1 MTTTWLPEGSS
12 VPSACLEYE
21 PAFEQTRAA
30 ERLAFQAPAPSRLV
44 QWLGFGI
51 NRVYNLALGRQRLGR
66 MTPVFSSADLALL
79 RAIPRE
85 AGNVLVGPHPGP
97 HDPFLMYELVRRA
110 RRPDG
115 VFLVAAE
122 AYYRES
128 AFARAFLR
136 RLGVVPVARG
146 RPNPEAI
153 EYVVARLGEG
163 QWAGI
168 FPEGDVYYS
177 REVMPME
184 YGALRIAVE
193 AALRMSRAA
202 RAPGTRRGARPILIT
217 PFAHVYFFTDRTLT
231 ARRVEHAVAELE
243 RRQEVFGRRQA
254 GSLIQ
259 RLRAI
264 ADRLI
269 EHKARQYGAPREAWD
284 APDRFDRARKLQ
296 HWVLE
301 DLERRYL
308 GMVQTGYERRRAI
321 HVRMKIYARMTD
333 VPADEAQ
340 RAVLLQ
346 DIQRT
351 RDIILA
357 APFNPQYQLQHPDL
371 ETWAEQLRRYR
382 VAVGLPDCDLGPQ
395 KAVFKI
401 LPSIDVRPIADAY
414 REISGERERME
425 FLFRET
431 ETLRRTI
438 QSGIDDICR
447 ANPTPVFAEGE
458 A

>member
-1 MTTTWLPEGSS
+1 M
-12 VPSACLEYE
+12 
-21 PAFEQTRAA
+21 
-30 ERLAFQAPAPSRLV
+30 
-44 QWLGFGI
+44 
-51 NRVYNLALGRQRLGR
+51 
-66 MTPVFSSADLALL
+66 
-79 RAIPRE
+79 
-85 AGNVLVGPHPGP
+85 
-97 HDPFLMYELVRRA
+97 
-110 RRPDG
+110 
-115 VFLVAAE
+115 
-122 AYYRES
+122 
-128 AFARAFLR
+128 R
-136 RLGVVPVARG
+136 RLGVIPVARG

-153 EYVVARLGEG
+153 EYVVDRLCEG

-193 AALRMSRAA
+193 AALRLSRAA
-202 RAPGTRRGARPILIT
+202 RGSSATHGLRPILIT
-217 PFAHVYFFTDRTLT
+217 PFAHVYFFTNRALT
-231 ARRVEHAVAELE
+231 ARKVERAVGELE
-243 RRQEVFGRRQA
+243 RRQEVFGRLQS

-259 RLRAI
+259 RLGAI

-269 EHKARQYGAPREAWD
+269 EHKALQYAAPRDAWQ
-284 APDRFDRARKLQ
+284 APDRFERARKLQ

-308 GMVQTGYERRRAI
+308 GAVQTGYERRRAI
-321 HVRMKIYARMTD
+321 HVRMRIYARLTD
-333 VPADEAQ
+333 VATDGVQ
-340 RAVLLQ
+340 RAVFLQ

-371 ETWAEQLRRYR
+371 ETWVEHLRRYR

-401 LPSIDVRPIADAY
+401 LPSIDVRGIADAY
-414 REISGERERME
+414 REIPGERDRME

-431 ETLRRTI
+431 ETLRKII
-438 QSGIDDICR
+438 QSGIDAICR
-447 ANPTPVFAEGE
+447 ANPTPAFAAG
-458 A
+458 